1 MSRVASG
8 LMSLGQLGQKAS
20 GAAKAVKDSVVSSKT
35 FKSLQGTMSGLLKSQ
50 KMLAQSSKKS
60 GALQFL
66 QKENEKEFQ
75 REQMEFWQ
83 ILLQKLDSIEK
94 KLDKLGV
101 GGGKDQKKGLLS
113 KLFDMAM
120 GILGITN
127 ALIFLRQIMPKL
139 LGSIRTLNARIL
151 NLTRRAVGL
160 PEKPIQPKPTE
171 AKPGETKPGQTK
183 PGEMKPGE
191 EVKPGEKPKTPVEIS
206 EEAKARVAAEQ
217 AKIAEIRTQLE
228 KIYDALEKNAAEIQK
243 AREAGN
249 TEAVKRLT
257 EMERLYQQDI
267 SEIRKELKSAQE
279 KLVETRDVAAQME
292 KAAIEGE
299 KGFFER
305 LKQGFDTLFEDL
317 KKIVNDTKIALNEN
331 AAKVLREQAK
341 NAATPEERAALEEK
355 ATQLEEKTKQQRGSE
370 PTKPTAAE
378 PTKPTAAPEAPK
390 TTTPTAEPVVD
401 TTAPK
406 TVTDTINT
414 GKGFTDTAV
423 TVDKLITERAVD
435 VSAREAVFRDV
446 MNAKSAFDGGATEY
460 VSKETGI
467 KYTAEMAKGVDD
479 AGRRYVEKI
488 TADTTNIK
496 TEFAPKVS
504 QTTPTG
510 TPTGETTKPAGTT
523 EPTKTTGTAES
534 APKTP
539 TPEAITPAEAAPKAA
554 EPVKPVRPA
563 ALDAPAPTAEN
574 APKTPAVESSTTAA
588 PKPTSNTASIL
599 QRTGRF
605 IRPGVAI
612 TPGEIGRNLKATGEG
627 LKTAKGAVGGA
638 AGIGAFS
645 ALQLANRWL
654 NGEDISQE
662 DIARQLTTDVA
673 FTAGAAGVLAV
684 LPGLG
689 PAAGPLA
696 LAMGAYLGYE
706 VLSSWRRT
714 RNLEEE
720 ASKHEAEI
728 NTLSKSTDPQDRMD
742 LLGYMQYLSD
752 WSQMEDYRASNIP
765 FFPSDPKDPTD
776 RQRTAKMQ
784 EDWLSQHPLPNIED
798 YVKGG
803 KKQEEAIK
811 KQSFAMLS
819 SKILN
824 DIVTENV
831 QKYEQGSPGIF
842 GSMLEVFLP
851 QSSEWSEQVRSSF
864 ASDLDGYF
872 LNLPQSDIDLI
883 TEVAG
888 TQEIA
893 KEQIRQQFN
902 VLDKSQF
909 EEIRAAIDPEFAKQV
924 EIREN
929 AEAARGVGYN
939 TGGYV
944 PGPAH
949 IKHDT
954 VPAMLTPGE
963 FVVRKDAVNSIGLST
978 LYAMNEGVLP
988 QVIGYSEGGL
998 VAEPAIV
1005 IPNTEI
1011 YPQQYFEDSLKP
1023 QNSFDKQYDISIDE
1037 NTGRVITEATDPTS
1051 GLKYEVVGE
1060 EATIALVSNLEKL
1073 RQAINENTL
1082 VFGDMQTAIPL
1093 PKNEDLLKMSKEDL
1107 VTYVK
1112 ETLKA
1117 VEQEQIEQGSYVYE
1131 PTQEEVDARVAYE
1144 IALAEGNT
1152 KEAERLLQEVK
1163 RESVRNDIRRDREI
1177 KDAVNK
1183 LLKQIE
1189 LIKTEMKAEESE
1201 VSVNERRAEELI
1213 SEEAAPQPVAP
1224 QTAPQ
1229 VAPEA
1234 PKVEVDPVERKK
1246 LEDKLKKTEQ
1256 AISRIEQ
1263 SIEKVQD
1270 NRDGINKRTR
1280 MATLERNLEKK
1291 LQEREE
1297 IIKQMENLSAGVPS
1311 APTTQQAETPKEET
1325 KPLSREERIEQNVN
1339 KQLKESEEMIS
1350 IINRNLEM
1358 LEKNPNKGNNKEQ
1371 ITRLKEMLA
1380 QYTKT
1385 RDILVDQKRRIEE
1398 NKTSTTSVA
1407 ETTTPTD
1414 NKAVSETNTAQVSIP
1429 EDPKA
1434 KEERKKQQEIELSN
1448 LKDRSDTSYI
1458 VWQRATEQL
1467 SQDIKKGLSDE
1478 DYQARQKEVND
1489 LFAFHEEEYQKY
1501 ISLMDEMRKERRQET
1516 GPVEVETRSAEE
1528 IMESVYRTMRNTPTG
1543 FEASMPPERMML
1555 EPDTKTPNSSWFTM
1569 LASASQIYNNPSIVS
1584 DIQQISRSIAN
1595 SAESGLYQ
1603 TNNTQ
1608 SIPRAAE
1615 PIPEWSSQRK
1625 PIMAS
1630 LFEETFN
1637 RLERTMSTNNQSG
1650 PITVNN
1656 NPTMVSNSGGGGGGD
1671 FASIQNSPRFSR
1683 VESDVI
1689 SQMTAE
1695 NRGRLVV

>member
-1 MSRVASG
+1 
-8 LMSLGQLGQKAS
+8 MSLGQVAQKAS
-20 GAAKAVKDSVVSSKT
+20 TVGKATKDAVTSSKT
-35 FKSLQGTMSGLLKSQ
+35 FKSLQGTMNSLLK
-50 KMLAQSSKKS
+50 MQSAAAKQSKKS

-66 QKENEKEFQ
+66 AQENEKEFQ
-75 REQMEFWQ
+75 KEQMEFWQ
-83 ILLQKLDSIEK
+83 VLLQKLDSIEK
-94 KLDKLGV
+94 KIDGMGLA
-101 GGGKDQKKGLLS
+101 GKEPKKGFLS
-113 KLFDMAM
+113 KLLDLAM
-120 GILGITN
+120 GILGISN
-127 ALIFLRQIMPKL
+127 ALLFIRQLLPKIL
-139 LGSIRTLNARIL
+139 SSINALGRKIA
-151 NLTRRAVGL
+151 NLGRRAVGL
-160 PEKPIQPKPTE
+160 PEKPTQPKP
-171 AKPGETKPGQTK
+171 G
-183 PGEMKPGE
+183 
-191 EVKPGEKPKTPVEIS
+191 EVKPGEKKPGDMKPMEEEGKPTEEVKPKTPAEIT
-206 EEAKARVAAEQ
+206 EEAKAREV
-217 AKIAEIRTQLE
+217 KITEKITEIRAELE
-228 KIYDALEKNAAEIQK
+228 KVYDSLEKQRQGLERNTTELEK
-243 AREAGN
+243 ARTAGD
-249 TEAVKRLT
+249 TEAVKRLS
-257 EMERLYQQDI
+257 EMERLYKEEI
-267 SEIRKELKSAQE
+267 SRLEKTVNETRTELKSAQE
-279 KLVETRDVAAQME
+279 KLVQARDVTTQME
-292 KAAIEGE
+292 KAALEGE

-305 LKQGFDTLFEDL
+305 LRDGFDKLINDISENI
-317 KKIVNDTKIALNEN
+317 KKATAQLAERTASTPE
-331 AAKVLREQAK
+331 AAK
-341 NAATPEERAALEEK
+341 P
-355 ATQLEEKTKQQRGSE
+355 
-370 PTKPTAAE
+370 
-378 PTKPTAAPEAPK
+378 
-390 TTTPTAEPVVD
+390 TTPPPPPDAVGPKQPTTDATTKSVVD

-423 TVDKLITERAVD
+423 TVDKLITEKAVD
-435 VSAREAVFRDV
+435 ASAREAVFRDV
-446 MNAKSAFDGGATEY
+446 MNAKSAFDSGATEY

-467 KYTAEMAKGVDD
+467 KYTAEMAKGVDN
-479 AGRRYVEKI
+479 AGRPYIEKI

-510 TPTGETTKPAGTT
+510 TPTVAG
-523 EPTKTTGTAES
+523 ES
-534 APKTP
+534 AKP
-539 TPEAITPAEAAPKAA
+539 TEAPKAA

-563 ALDAPAPTAEN
+563 ALDVPTAPETTTGTTEAPRTTGVAEGAPKAPTAE
-574 APKTPAVESSTTAA
+574 AMTPAEPAKPAGT

-599 QRTGRF
+599 ERTGRF

-627 LKTAKGAVGGA
+627 LKSVKGAGGA
-638 AGIGAFS
+638 ALGVGAFS

-662 DIARQLTTDVA
+662 DVARQLTTDA
-673 FTAGAAGVLAV
+673 AITAGAAGVLAV

-696 LAMGAYLGYE
+696 LVMGAYLGSE

-714 RNLEEE
+714 RNLEKE

-728 NTLSKSTDPQDRMD
+728 NRLSKSTDSQDRMD

-784 EDWLSQHPLPNIED
+784 NDWLSQHPLPNIED

-842 GSMLEVFLP
+842 GSMLEVFMP
-851 QSSEWSEQVRSSF
+851 QSTEWSEQVRSSF

-888 TQEIA
+888 EQEIA

-924 EIREN
+924 QIRQN
-929 AEAARGVGYN
+929 AEVGRGVGYN

-978 LYAMNEGVLP
+978 LYAINEGVLP
-988 QVIGYSEGGL
+988 QAIGYSEGGL

-1023 QNSFDKQYDISIDE
+1023 QNSFDKQYNISIDE
-1037 NTGRVITEATDPTS
+1037 TTGRVVTEATDPTS

-1073 RQAINENTL
+1073 REAINENTL
-1082 VFGDMQTAIPL
+1082 VFGDIQTTIPM
-1093 PKNEDLLKMSKEDL
+1093 PKNEDLLKMNKEDL
-1107 VTYVK
+1107 TSYVK

-1117 VEQEQIEQGSYVYE
+1117 TEEEKINEGIYVYE
-1131 PTQEEVDARVAYE
+1131 PSQEEVDARVAYE

-1152 KEAERLLQEVK
+1152 KEAEMLLQEVK
-1163 RESVRNDIRRDREI
+1163 RKSVENEIRRDTEI
-1177 KDAVNK
+1177 KNAVNK

-1189 LIKTEMKAEESE
+1189 LIKTEAKAEESE
-1201 VSVNERRAEELI
+1201 VSVNQRRTEELL
-1213 SEEAAPQPVAP
+1213 SQ
-1224 QTAPQ
+1224 
-1229 VAPEA
+1229 
-1234 PKVEVDPVERKK
+1234 EVN
-1246 LEDKLKKTEQ
+1246 
-1256 AISRIEQ
+1256 A
-1263 SIEKVQD
+1263 
-1270 NRDGINKRTR
+1270 
-1280 MATLERNLEKK
+1280 
-1291 LQEREE
+1291 
-1297 IIKQMENLSAGVPS
+1297 
-1311 APTTQQAETPKEET
+1311 
-1325 KPLSREERIEQNVN
+1325 
-1339 KQLKESEEMIS
+1339 
-1350 IINRNLEM
+1350 
-1358 LEKNPNKGNNKEQ
+1358 
-1371 ITRLKEMLA
+1371 
-1380 QYTKT
+1380 
-1385 RDILVDQKRRIEE
+1385 
-1398 NKTSTTSVA
+1398 VA
-1407 ETTTPTD
+1407 ESVSAVAQIPVVQETT
-1414 NKAVSETNTAQVSIP
+1414 KAEVAEL
-1429 EDPKA
+1429 DPA
-1434 KEERKKQQEIELSN
+1434 ERKKQQEIELSN
-1448 LKDRSDTSYI
+1448 LKDRSETSYI
-1458 VWQRATEQL
+1458 AWQKATEQL
-1467 SQDIKKGLSDE
+1467 SEDINKIGLSDE
-1478 DYQARQKEVND
+1478 DYQVRQKEVND
-1489 LFAFHEEEYQKY
+1489 LFSFYEQENEKY
-1501 ISLMDEMRKERRQET
+1501 TSLMEEIRKQRREEM
-1516 GPVEVETRSAEE
+1516 GPVQVETRTAEE
-1528 IMESVYRTMRNTPTG
+1528 IMESVYRIMRNTPTG

-1555 EPDTKTPNSSWFTM
+1555 EPDIKTPNSSWFTM

-1584 DIQQISRSIAN
+1584 DIQQISRTISN

-1603 TNNTQ
+1603 TSNTQ
-1608 SIPRAAE
+1608 NVPRIAE
-1615 PIPEWSSQRK
+1615 PIMEWSSSKK
-1625 PIMAS
+1625 PIMAA

-1637 RLERTMSTNNQSG
+1637 RLETTMKENKNT
-1650 PITVNN
+1650 PIVVNN
-1656 NPTMVSNSGGGGGGD
+1656 SPTTISGGGGGGSGD
-1671 FASIQNSPRFSR
+1671 FASVQNSPRYTR
-1683 VESDVI
+1683 VESDTI
-1689 SQMTAE
+1689 ALLTATYS
-1695 NRGRLVV
+1695 RGAVV